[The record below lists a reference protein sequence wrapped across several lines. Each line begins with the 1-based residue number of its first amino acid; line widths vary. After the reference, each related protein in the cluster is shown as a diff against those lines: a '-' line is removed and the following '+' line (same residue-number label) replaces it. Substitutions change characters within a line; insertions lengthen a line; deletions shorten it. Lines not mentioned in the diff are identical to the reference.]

1 MKKLLLFAALAA
13 VGFSAN
19 ADYTDAFKV
28 TYNGAEVATGA
39 TLICTE
45 YEDYTDLDDGYSYE
59 SKIYVDNMKFGS
71 QTVTGTLLW
80 GSYPTKEEFLSRMD
94 EMIPGTYLPVF
105 GTVQLCNLDG
115 NCFGNL
121 SDDFIGQG
129 PSTLGMTP
137 GGFWIHLNQATP
149 ELVSEYVL
157 KIESQSD
164 PEAVFECKIV
174 FARSQEAAEEFIAQ
188 AGVSAIVDDA
198 EVAPVYYNLN
208 GQRVENPDKGI
219 YIIRQG
225 NKVSKV
231 IL

>member
-1 MKKLLLFAALAA
+1 
-13 VGFSAN
+13 
-19 ADYTDAFKV
+19 
-28 TYNGAEVATGA
+28 
-39 TLICTE
+39 
-45 YEDYTDLDDGYSYE
+45 
-59 SKIYVDNMKFGS
+59 MKFGS

-129 PSTLGMTP
+129 PSTLGMIP

-198 EVAPVYYNLN
+198 ARPKNPGGLPCS
-208 GQRVENPDKGI
+208 GKNPDGGRRPLADYSGSRFPI
-219 YIIRQG
+219 YLRQIQRAFRRNG
-225 NKVSKV
+225 PQEPDRPGRTHAV
-231 IL
+231 